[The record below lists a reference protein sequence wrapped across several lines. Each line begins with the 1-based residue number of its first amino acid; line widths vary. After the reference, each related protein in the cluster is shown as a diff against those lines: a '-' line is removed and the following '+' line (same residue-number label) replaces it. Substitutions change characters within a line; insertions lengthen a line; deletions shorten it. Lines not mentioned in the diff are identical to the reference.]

1 MTRRLYYYSRAHLF
15 SYVNGIYNRSII
27 GNEVFMENIFT
38 LMVLYVREILSLR
51 PIYPRVTKI
60 EPALKA
66 IVTTRPFSLPCK

>member
-1 MTRRLYYYSRAHLF
+1 MM
-15 SYVNGIYNRSII
+15 NIYEESTLNLWICRSII

-38 LMVLYVREILSLR
+38 LMVLYVREMLSLR